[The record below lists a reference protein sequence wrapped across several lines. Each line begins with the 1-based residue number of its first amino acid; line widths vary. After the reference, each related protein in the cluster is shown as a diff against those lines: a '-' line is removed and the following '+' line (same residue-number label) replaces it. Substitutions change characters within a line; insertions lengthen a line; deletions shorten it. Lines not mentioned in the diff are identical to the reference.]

1 MANADYF
8 FVVWTLGRIISGRSV
23 GKIIIIIIIII
34 ITTIIVIIRI
44 ILLLI
49 ATTIIIIIIK
59 VIIIMI
65 LIIIIKTITLN
76 FRIGTSKNMN
86 IHHQGKKASAMK
98 ATTPSLYSVIQ

>member
-23 GKIIIIIIIII
+23 GKIIIIIII
-34 ITTIIVIIRI
+34 TTIIVIII
-44 ILLLI
+44 MILLLI
-49 ATTIIIIIIK
+49 TTTIIIIIIK

-65 LIIIIKTITLN
+65 LIIRIIKTITLN

>member
-1 MANADYF
+1 MDT
-8 FVVWTLGRIISGRSV
+8 WRSV

-34 ITTIIVIIRI
+34 MVL
-44 ILLLI
+44 ILI
-49 ATTIIIIIIK
+49 IIIIIIK

-65 LIIIIKTITLN
+65 IIIIKTITLS

-98 ATTPSLYSVIQ
+98 ATTTSLYSAIQ

>member
-1 MANADYF
+1 MENADYF

-34 ITTIIVIIRI
+34 TTIIVIIII

-49 ATTIIIIIIK
+49 TTTIIIIIIK

-65 LIIIIKTITLN
+65 LIIRIIKTITLN